1 MTNAYVSL
9 DVLKDASALNIAGTD
24 YDARLLAL
32 AEAASAVIDRRC
44 NRHFFAR
51 RAALQF
57 YGAGAA
63 RLLVP
68 DLISVDPDGIRVDT
82 AGDGAFAAIWDSADY
97 RLLPLNA
104 DPASAGN
111 PASQPYTQIEALNG
125 RRFPAGSARTQVSGI
140 WGWHQRLRRATERVG
155 GETAADADTIALT
168 GTASGL
174 SKISAG
180 NTLLID
186 DEQVYVRAR
195 ADDALTVARGV
206 NGTAAT
212 THTAGGA
219 IDVYEYPPPIAEAA
233 RLLAMRL
240 WQGALADAASRNAA
254 CAQIDADID
263 TLISQYRKPALGIA

>member
-9 DVLKDASALNIAGTD
+9 DILKDASALNIAGTD
-24 YDARLLAL
+24 YDDRLLAL
-32 AEAASAVIDRRC
+32 AEAASRVIDRRC

-51 RAALQF
+51 NAALNF
-57 YGAGAA
+57 YGNGAT

-68 DLISVDPDGIRVDT
+68 DLISVDAHGIR
-82 AGDGAFAAIWDSADY
+82 AEIGNGGAFSAAWDSADY

-125 RRFPAGSARTQVSGI
+125 NRFPAGSARTQVSGV
-140 WGWHQRLRRATERVG
+140 WGWQCRLRRSTEQVSA
-155 GETAADADTIALT
+155 ETAAAADTIALS

-174 SKISAG
+174 AKISAG

-186 DEQVYVRAR
+186 DEQLYVRKR
-195 ADDALTVARGV
+195 ADDALTIARAI
-206 NGTAAT
+206 NGSTAAA
-212 THTAGGA
+212 HSANSA
-219 IDVYEYPPPIAEAA
+219 IDIYEYPPPIVEAA

-240 WQGALADAASRNAA
+240 WQGALTDAA
-254 CAQIDADID
+254 CAQLDADIEM
-263 TLISQYRKPALGIA
+263 LIGPYRKPALGVS

>member
-9 DVLKDASALNIAGTD
+9 DILKDASALNIAGTD
-24 YDARLLAL
+24 YDDRLLSL
-32 AEAASAVIDRRC
+32 AEAASRVIDRRC

-57 YGAGAA
+57 YGNGAT

-68 DLISVDPDGIRVDT
+68 DLISVDPQGIRAET
-82 AGDGAFAAIWDSADY
+82 ADGAFSAAWDTADY

-125 RRFPAGSARTQVSGI
+125 KRFPAGSARTQVSGI
-140 WGWHQRLRRATERVG
+140 WGWQRRLRRSTEQVSA
-155 GETAADADTIALT
+155 ETAAAADTIALS

-174 SKISAG
+174 AKISAG

-195 ADDALTVARGV
+195 SDAALTVARGI
-206 NGTAAT
+206 NGSTAAA
-212 THTAGGA
+212 HSANSA
-219 IDVYEYPPPIAEAA
+219 IDIYEYPPPIVEAA

-240 WQGALADAASRNAA
+240 WQSALADPT
-254 CAQIDADID
+254 CAQLDADIEL
-263 TLISQYRKPALGIA
+263 LIGPYRKPALGVP

>member
-9 DVLKDASALNIAGTD
+9 DILKDASALNIAGTD
-24 YDARLLAL
+24 YDDRLLAL
-32 AEAASAVIDRRC
+32 AEAASLVIDRRC

-57 YGAGAA
+57 YGNGAT

-68 DLISVDPDGIRVDT
+68 DLISVDAQGIR
-82 AGDGAFAAIWDSADY
+82 AEAADGSAFSAAWDSADY

-104 DPASAGN
+104 DPASAGA

-125 RRFPAGSARTQVSGI
+125 KRFPAGSARTQVSGV
-140 WGWHQRLRRATERVG
+140 WGWHQRLRRAPESV
-155 GETAADADTIALT
+155 AAEIAAAADTIALS

-174 SKISAG
+174 AKISAG

-186 DEQVYVRAR
+186 DEQVYVRKR
-195 ADDALTVARGV
+195 ADDALTVARAI
-206 NGTAAT
+206 NGSTASA
-212 THTAGGA
+212 HSANSA
-219 IDVYEYPPPIAEAA
+219 VDIYEYPPPIVEAA

-240 WQGALADAASRNAA
+240 WQGALADAA
-254 CAQIDADID
+254 CAQLDAAIEL
-263 TLISQYRKPALGIA
+263 LIGPYRKPALGVP